1 MKMQPSLDRALTHR
15 EILKGCK
22 VRRRQKMKKQER
34 GEDRKSKKK
43 TLLSEQVYASI
54 KGAII
59 GGEFEPGRRLIEET
73 LAEDAERRVEPR

>member
-1 MKMQPSLDRALTHR
+1 
-15 EILKGCK
+15 
-22 VRRRQKMKKQER
+22 MKKQER
-34 GEDRKSKKK
+34 GEDRKRKKK

-73 LAEDAERRVEPR
+73 LAEDAKDE